1 METKKQK
8 YKTIFIE
15 ESREELDELNRA
27 LVELEK
33 HPDRVE
39 IIDTMFRLTHTLKGN
54 AAAMDEADIANLT
67 HKIED
72 VFVTLRNRKNILSTE
87 LADTLYRS
95 FDAIGTL
102 LKVEKEETGKTV
114 EVDKLLPELERALEG
129 LKPQVESLIEGQ
141 VETARI
147 ELADTIKVSV
157 KKLDQLMNLVGEL
170 MIDGSRIK
178 QMFTDYGDS
187 SGKEVLSHFGHIINE
202 IQDGVMGIRMEPIGS
217 LFSKFPRLI
226 RDLARAEGKE
236 VDLMIE
242 GEEIE
247 VDRSL
252 LEKLGDALLH
262 LIRNAVDHGIETP
275 EQRESKN
282 KDPKG
287 LITLSASR
295 EQQQITIEVR
305 DDGHGI
311 DVEQVVNEATA
322 RGLASKEELSTW
334 RHEDIL
340 ALLCE
345 PGFSFAKNTTE
356 VSGRGIG
363 MDVVKRSVDAL
374 SGNLLIRS
382 AIDVGTSIRIK
393 MPPSIVVIRALLFY
407 LDAETYA
414 IPLQYIS
421 RITTITNEDI
431 HLVGETYLTTLDG
444 ESIPVIFLRNLL
456 IAGGDGLLN
465 TRESIHNIFNLV
477 VSEVGD
483 RFVGIIVGE
492 LGYIQDLVIKPLGRP
507 VSNMGYILGATILGK
522 GELCI
527 ILDISGLLRTVS
539 LEEYY
544 QGVK

>member
-33 HPDRVE
+33 HPDQVE

-54 AAAMDEADIANLT
+54 AAAMDEADIANLA

-72 VFVTLRNRKNILSTE
+72 VFVTLRNRKIILSTE

-102 LKVEKEETGKTV
+102 LKVEEEETGKTV
-114 EVDKLLPELERALEG
+114 EVDKLLPELERALGG
-129 LKPQVESLIEGQ
+129 LKPQVESFIQGH
-141 VETARI
+141 VETVNI

-187 SGKEVLSHFGHIINE
+187 SGKEVLSHLGHTIDE
-202 IQDGVMGIRMEPIGS
+202 IQDGVMSIRMEPIGA
-217 LFSKFPRLI
+217 LFSKFPRLV

-236 VDLMIE
+236 VDLRIE

-282 KDPKG
+282 KDLKG

-295 EQQQITIEVR
+295 EQQQIIIEVN
-305 DDGHGI
+305 DNGHGI
-311 DVEQVVNEATA
+311 DVERVVNEAAA
-322 RGLASKEELSTW
+322 RGLASKEELANW

-345 PGFSFAKNTTE
+345 PGFSFAKITTE

-382 AIDVGTSIRIK
+382 EVDVGTSIRIE
-393 MPPSIVVIRALLFY
+393 MPPSIVVIKGLLFY
-407 LDAETYA
+407 LDTETYA
-414 IPLQYIS
+414 IPLQYIT
-421 RITTITNEDI
+421 RIVTIINENI
-431 HLVGETYLTTLDG
+431 HLVGETYVTTIDG
-444 ESIPVIFLRNLL
+444 KSIPVIFLRNLL
-456 IAGGDGLLN
+456 IGGGDRSLDAPDIIDNNLN
-465 TRESIHNIFNLV
+465 LI

-483 RFVGIIVGE
+483 RPVGIAVGK
-492 LGYIQDLVIKPLGRP
+492 LGYIQDLVIKPLSEP
-507 VSNMGYILGATILGK
+507 VSNMGYIMGVTILGS

-527 ILDISGLLRTVS
+527 ILDVSGLLRTVS
-539 LEEYY
+539 SEIYY
-544 QGVK
+544 QGVT